1 MKKKFIVDIYIK
13 ISCDGYEYIDQH
25 IFIFKA
31 KDDEILERNV
41 RNFIKKEYELEINEN
56 LKVIGFEYNTIK
68 YCSKT
73 ENKNIKLF
81 SGNQV
86 QINYL
91 FDNTNELN
99 NQQKNIKKKFWYF
112 N

>member
-1 MKKKFIVDIYIK
+1 MKKSFIVDIYIK
-13 ISCDGYEYIDQH
+13 MSCDGYEYIDQH

-31 KDDEILERNV
+31 KNDEILERNV
-41 RNFIKKEYELEINEN
+41 RNFIEKEYESENNEN
-56 LKVIGFEYNTIK
+56 LKVIAFEYNTIK
-68 YCSKT
+68 CCSKT

-91 FDNTNELN
+91 FDNINELDY
-99 NQQKNIKKKFWYF
+99 QKQNIKKKFWYF
-112 N
+112 K